1 MEILSLSLLIVA
13 ITIYDEV
20 VNGQMNIASKLMQ
33 WFEQKP
39 LSSEEE

>member
-1 MEILSLSLLIVA
+1 MEILYLSLLVVA

-20 VNGQMNIASKLMQ
+20 INGQMNIASKLMQ
-33 WFEQKP
+33 WFEQQP